1 MIPLDDLLPT
11 NDDSFQPVP
20 SGEFFDTGSPFW
32 EFADIFKWDN
42 KSTDFQ
48 FGFYAGL
55 FEMILKS
62 GRPFSFRLLES
73 LEPHLDS
80 FITRAQEYNRE
91 IQWEK
96 KSDWMFLRL
105 IYSYCQLPPAEAGSL
120 SFQF

>member
-11 NDDSFQPVP
+11 NDNSFQPVP
-20 SGEFFDTGSPFW
+20 SGEFFDTGSPYW
-32 EFADIFKWDN
+32 EFADIFKWGN
-42 KSTDFQ
+42 KSAEFQ

-73 LEPHLDS
+73 LEPHLEH

-91 IQWEK
+91 IEWEK
-96 KSDWMFLRL
+96 KSYWVVIWVGGHKGD
-105 IYSYCQLPPAEAGSL
+105 
-120 SFQF
+120 

>member
-11 NDDSFQPVP
+11 NDDSFEPVP
-20 SGEFFDTGSPFW
+20 SGKFFDTGSPYW
-32 EFADIFKWDN
+32 EFSDIFKWGN
-42 KSTDFQ
+42 QSTEFQ

-73 LEPHLDS
+73 LELHLDS

-91 IQWEK
+91 VESEK
-96 KSDWMFLRL
+96 KSYWVVISVGGHKGD
-105 IYSYCQLPPAEAGSL
+105 
-120 SFQF
+120 

>member
-11 NDDSFQPVP
+11 NDESFQPVP
-20 SGEFFDTGSPFW
+20 SGEFFDTGSPYW
-32 EFADIFKWDN
+32 EFADIFKWGN
-42 KSTDFQ
+42 KSTDTDFQ

-91 IQWEK
+91 CTWEK
-96 KSDWMFLRL
+96 KSYWVV
-105 IYSYCQLPPAEAGSL
+105 IWVGEHKGE
-120 SFQF
+120 

>member
-1 MIPLDDLLPT
+1 MLPLDDLLPT

-91 IQWEK
+91 IEWEK
-96 KSDWMFLRL
+96 KSYWVV
-105 IYSYCQLPPAEAGSL
+105 ISVAGHKGE
-120 SFQF
+120 